1 MVVFLVFPNLT
12 KSEVTCSINLDG
24 KTDEEII
31 SVEGESTLVKYQGPV
46 QEIIKKFLGGLA
58 SGMTYTGC
66 CSIEDLRGK
75 ADFIEISS
83 AGMNESIAHGVK
95 K

>member
-1 MVVFLVFPNLT
+1 
-12 KSEVTCSINLDG
+12 
-24 KTDEEII
+24 
-31 SVEGESTLVKYQGPV
+31 
-46 QEIIKKFLGGLA
+46 
-58 SGMTYTGC
+58 MTYTGC